1 MAYLIGTDEAGYA
14 PNLGPLVITC
24 TVWRIAKVP
33 PDLDLYRRLQA
44 VVCPEGDGGAGGPL
58 LVADSKVVYS
68 PARGLRLLE
77 RGVLAMVGLVD
88 DVPND
93 WRAAWQLLDSE
104 AAAHLDHLP
113 WHRDYDSALP
123 HTADRDDVLNAAGRL
138 REGLAAAGVEL
149 VSVRSTA
156 VFPEPFNDGADRW
169 GNKAEALSRWT
180 LALVAEALEACE
192 AEEVRVT
199 CDKHGGRNRY
209 GRLLQEH
216 FPEHLIEVYEEGLAA
231 STYRWGPD
239 ERRIEV
245 RFCAGGES
253 FLPVA
258 LASMVSKYLRELA
271 MQAFNDFWCRQV
283 PNLRPT
289 AGYPK
294 DASRFKREIA
304 QVQNRLGIDDRVLW
318 RWR

>member
-24 TVWRIAKVP
+24 TVWRVAQGP

-44 VVCPEGDGGAGGPL
+44 VVCPDLDADEGGPL

-77 RGVLAMVGLVD
+77 RGVLAMVGMVD
-88 DVPND
+88 DVPRD
-93 WRAAWQLLDSE
+93 WRAAWQTLDSE

-113 WHRDYDSALP
+113 WHRDYDAALP
-123 HTADRDDVLNAAGRL
+123 HTADRDDVLDATGRL

-156 VFPEPFNDGADRW
+156 VFPELFNDGADRW

-180 LALVAEALEACE
+180 LALVAEALGQCDG
-192 AEEVRVT
+192 EEVRVV

-209 GRLLQEH
+209 GRLLQES
-216 FPEHLIEVYEEGLAA
+216 FPEHLIEVRARKSCREHLSLGFQAAANRSPLLYRRRVVLARGAGLDGLEILARVGDAGVQRLLVSA
-231 STYRWGPD
+231 SSQP
-239 ERRIEV
+239 
-245 RFCAGGES
+245 
-253 FLPVA
+253 
-258 LASMVSKYLRELA
+258 ASHGRL
-271 MQAFNDFWCRQV
+271 
-283 PNLRPT
+283 
-289 AGYPK
+289 
-294 DASRFKREIA
+294 SR
-304 QVQNRLGIDDRVLW
+304 
-318 RWR
+318 